1 MLFSYIDPFTGSVV
15 LQVLAAGFLGIV
27 AFFRPIWYFLTGK
40 KASKTE
46 KALDDWDETAENAEG
61 AEKAENADAPES
73 AASEAQDTE
82 NMQ

>member
-27 AFFRPIWYFLTGK
+27 AFFRPIWYFITGK
-40 KASKTE
+40 KVSKTE
-46 KALDDWDETAENAEG
+46 KALDDWDETAEG
-61 AEKAENADAPES
+61 AENAENAAAPES

-82 NMQ
+82 NLQ

>member
-40 KASKTE
+40 KVSKTE
-46 KALDDWDETAENAEG
+46 KALDDWDETAEG
-61 AEKAENADAPES
+61 AENAEKTAAPES
-73 AASEAQDTE
+73 AASEAQNTE

>member
-27 AFFRPIWYFLTGK
+27 AFFRPIWYFITGK
-40 KASKTE
+40 KVSKTE
-46 KALDDWDETAENAEG
+46 KALDDWDETAEG
-61 AEKAENADAPES
+61 AENAEKTAAPES